1 MNSDKDIVKYEAMG
15 EADNYIVDEGDSS
28 GSVIKDDNV
37 DTNDDNESKDEFT
50 KPKETNKV
58 FCSLGEN
65 DQEIINNEGWR
76 DESLNNYESDEEDGS
91 EEDESEDGDEDEEA
105 AQEWLRRYELRRRGL
120 PEVLATLP
128 ATIKVSLV
136 PESREEE
143 ERREQRRRAELGR
156 LEVSLA

>member
-1 MNSDKDIVKYEAMG
+1 MKQWERL
-15 EADNYIVDEGDSS
+15 ADNYIVAEGDSS

-37 DTNDDNESKDEFT
+37 EFT
-50 KPKETNKV
+50 KPKKTNKA

-65 DQEIINNEGWR
+65 DQEMINNEGWR

-91 EEDESEDGDEDEEA
+91 VEDESEDSDED
-105 AQEWLRRYELRRRGL
+105 
-120 PEVLATLP
+120 EVLATLP

-143 ERREQRRRAELGR
+143 TLN
-156 LEVSLA
+156 L